1 MLAARKSLA
10 RQMQASRV
18 GVEAQARRLDIAQG
32 RYEAGVS
39 SYLDV
44 LEAQR
49 ELIAA
54 QQMAAQVRRAQLE
67 SNVQLYKA
75 LGGGREDVL

>member
-1 MLAARKSLA
+1 MA
-10 RQMQASRV
+10 RQLESAHISVQAQV
-18 GVEAQARRLDIAQG
+18 RRLEIAQG
-32 RYEAGVS
+32 RYDAGVS
-39 SYLDV
+39 GYLDV

-54 QQMAAQVRRAQLE
+54 QQMAVQVRRAQLE

-75 LGGGREDVL
+75 LGGGSESVQ